1 MANND
6 FDLDAFPEERELTH
20 IQPSPVSPIPNLT
33 TPPASVENTRQRRHF
48 GLLALSLVFLAA
60 IAWGAGH
67 YIRQVAPPH
76 EANGGSSVD
85 AHPTTVEVGPAD
97 EDRANPAPNNVAG
110 SWALE
115 THVQSSSYS
124 RYEGLHLGY
133 RIQLEQD
140 GARVKGAGRKI
151 SQGGGAIGSRGQTPI
166 FVTGTIDGDR
176 LSLTFDERGTR
187 RATKGKFVLLL
198 DESDTLRGRFSSTAA
213 RSSGTVEAH
222 RLQQ

>member
-6 FDLDAFPEERELTH
+6 FDLDAFPEERELT
-20 IQPSPVSPIPNLT
+20 
-33 TPPASVENTRQRRHF
+33 PPASVENTRQRRHLR
-48 GLLALSLVFLAA
+48 LLAPALVFLAA
-60 IAWGAGH
+60 IGWGAGH

-85 AHPTTVEVGPAD
+85 AHPTTVEVRPAD
-97 EDRANPAPNNVAG
+97 EDRTNRAPNNVAG

-140 GARVKGAGRKI
+140 GARVQGAGRKI
-151 SQGGGAIGSRGQTPI
+151 SQDGGVIGSRGQTPI

-187 RATKGKFVLLL
+187 RATQGKFVLLL